1 MSTRRE
7 TMENGM
13 NQHYINVLTFALG
26 IFKRELSENGR
37 G

>member
-1 MSTRRE
+1 MSTRKE
-7 TMENGM
+7 TMENSR
-13 NQHYINVLTFALG
+13 NQHNINGLTFALG

>member
-7 TMENGM
+7 TRENGM
-13 NQHYINVLTFALG
+13 NQHNINVLTFALG
-26 IFKRELSENGR
+26 IFIRELSEDGC